1 MQRLRRSVRSR
12 WISPGLMLRH
22 RIRGAEF
29 FRASFTTNRGIA
41 CSKMPLQ
48 TQSHLRGRQSDR
60 RCGRRKEKIKHRSCP
75 GTRASRLTR
84 MRRCLRDR
92 RPSLIEPP
100 ACNRVKGRALRPA
113 LRPRQLK
120 LPAVRRCSQR
130 QNEGK
135 SCLRLGTTSE
145 PSICPTTKLPR
156 WGWTLRPR
164 FLRGATLSPLKVE
177 SEPSWLATSS
187 AISSNPASVGSGGCS
202 RRDDEAPH
210 PRCSWWSIPDP
221 SRRKPSRSALT
232 FKRSTPAVLSARTA
246 DGAHCHKRIIV
257 SWA

>member
-1 MQRLRRSVRSR
+1 MQRLRHSVRSR

-29 FRASFTTNRGIA
+29 FRTSFTRNRGIA
-41 CSKMPLQ
+41 CSKMLLQ
-48 TQSHLRGRQSDR
+48 TQSHLRGRQSDC
-60 RCGRRKEKIKHRSCP
+60 RCGRRKEKIKQRSCP

-84 MRRCLRDR
+84 MRRWSRDR

-135 SCLRLGTTSE
+135 GCLRLRTTSE
-145 PSICPTTKLPR
+145 PSLCPTTKLPR
-156 WGWTLRPR
+156 WGRTLRPR

-187 AISSNPASVGSGGCS
+187 AMSSNPASVGSVGCS
-202 RRDDEAPH
+202 RRAETPLRDLLLAVDPRSSEATAVAHEAQRLPNPVGSH
-210 PRCSWWSIPDP
+210 LIRANAGH
-221 SRRKPSRSALT
+221 SA
-232 FKRSTPAVLSARTA
+232 
-246 DGAHCHKRIIV
+246 
-257 SWA
+257 

>member
-1 MQRLRRSVRSR
+1 M
-12 WISPGLMLRH
+12 
-22 RIRGAEF
+22 
-29 FRASFTTNRGIA
+29 
-41 CSKMPLQ
+41 
-48 TQSHLRGRQSDR
+48 
-60 RCGRRKEKIKHRSCP
+60 KHRSCP

-84 MRRCLRDR
+84 MRRWPRDR

-135 SCLRLGTTSE
+135 SCLRLETTSE
-145 PSICPTTKLPR
+145 PSLYPTTKLPR
-156 WGWTLRPR
+156 WGRTLRPR

-187 AISSNPASVGSGGCS
+187 AMSSNPASVGSGGCS
-202 RRDDEAPH
+202 SRAETPLRDLFLAVDLRSSEA
-210 PRCSWWSIPDP
+210 RAAAIRPDP
-221 SRRKPSRSALT
+221 KASPRPDRGARMPDSVDRD
-232 FKRSTPAVLSARTA
+232 KRTICPADLGEDFLRNQ
-246 DGAHCHKRIIV
+246 
-257 SWA
+257 